1 MKLLVKI
8 AAIIG
13 AAVAAIGTTGCYI
26 VWVDEPTMPKH
37 MLDK

>member
-13 AAVAAIGTTGCYI
+13 AAVAAIGTTGLMNQLCQNI
-26 VWVDEPTMPKH
+26 C
-37 MLDK
+37 